1 MSRRI
6 AVGLLMQ
13 ESNSFSPLA
22 TTVATFEHYFLHR
35 GAEIFSPDFERAH
48 IEIHGFLSVLR
59 EAGATPVPLLAAGAF
74 AGGPLTEA
82 AFDALVDEMESRLR
96 EALPVDGLLLAL
108 HGALVVA
115 GEVGRGDAE
124 IIARMRKILP
134 PHVPI
139 GVTFDLHGHITAAM
153 LQPNCFHV
161 GYQQYPHIDIY
172 ETGQRAARLML
183 DTLDGKRRPIMAL
196 AKCPMVVS
204 AVCAR
209 TTDGGLVPV
218 VAAAR
223 RAEQEGRVLHAS
235 LFPVQP
241 WIDVPDLGFAALVC
255 ADGDVT
261 AAEQV
266 ATELA
271 EQAWN
276 QRDQFTP
283 ELVDLEA
290 AIRIG
295 LSSEGLTVVSDAG
308 DAPSGGS
315 GADSTAVLRALLSAG
330 AHHGE
335 RLVYISMCDP
345 AAVTAAEQ
353 AGVGAAI
360 DVDVGHYYSRHDG
373 APLRIGA
380 TVQLLSHGQ
389 YHMRDQD
396 MRIGMGKTAVLALG
410 ALRILVRTM
419 PSFEWDVAMYLSQGL
434 DPAAAALIFVK
445 SPGGFRHSYGKWA
458 RRILVAD
465 TPGPTCA
472 NMRKIPFAK
481 VTRPLYP
488 LDELSEFTPKLARTR
503 T

>member
-6 AVGLLMQ
+6 AVGSLMQ

-22 TTVATFEHYFLHR
+22 TTVTTFENYFLHR
-35 GAEIFSPDFERAH
+35 GEQVFSAEFERAH
-48 IEIHGFLSVLR
+48 IEIHGFISVLR
-59 EAGATPVPLLAAGAF
+59 EAGVTPVPLLAAGAF
-74 AGGPLTEA
+74 AGGPLTET
-82 AFDALVDEMESRLR
+82 AFEALVSEMESRLR

-108 HGALVVA
+108 HGALVVE
-115 GEVGRGDAE
+115 GNRGRGDAE

-134 PHVPI
+134 PHIPI
-139 GVTFDLHGHITAAM
+139 GITFDLHGHITAAM

-172 ETGQRAARLML
+172 ETGERAARLML
-183 DTLDGKRRPIMAL
+183 DTLDGKRRPVMAL

-255 ADGDVT
+255 ADGDV
-261 AAEQV
+261 AVAEQV
-266 ATELA
+266 ASELA
-271 EQAWN
+271 QQAWG

-283 ELVDLEA
+283 ELVELEE

-295 LSSEGLTVVSDAG
+295 LTSEGLTVVSDAG
-308 DAPSGGS
+308 DTPSGGS
-315 GADSTAVLRALLSAG
+315 AADSTAVLSALLVAD
-330 AHHGE
+330 ADRGE
-335 RLVYISMCDP
+335 RLVYLTMCDP
-345 AAVTAAEQ
+345 AAVVAAERM
-353 AGVGAAI
+353 GVGANI
-360 DVDVGHYYSRHDG
+360 EVDVGHYYSRGDG
-373 APLRIGA
+373 APMRIKA
-380 TVQLLSHGQ
+380 TVQLLSNGQ

-396 MRIGMGKTAVLALG
+396 MRIGMGKTAVLAVG
-410 ALRILVRTM
+410 SLRILVRTM

-434 DPAAAALIFVK
+434 DLTAAALVFVK

-472 NMRKIPFAK
+472 NMKKIPFTK

-488 LDELSEFTPKLARTR
+488 LDELSEITPKLARTLP
-503 T
+503 